1 MCINQKAS
9 FGDKKR
15 LFSNRNFKALFVSQ
29 IRKQQD
35 FRKENPAR
43 IEYAS
48 PEIPQGVEATPE
60 DRVKAKKQQ
69 GFDASLLSGKLGVLN
84 SEEKINSKKKTLLGA

>member
-1 MCINQKAS
+1 MN
-9 FGDKKR
+9 KKR
-15 LFSNRNFKALFVSQ
+15 LQ
-29 IRKQQD
+29 PD

-48 PEIPQGVEATPE
+48 PEIPQVAEATPE
-60 DRVKAKKQQ
+60 DRKKAKKQQ